1 VLRALVLALALAN
14 VVFWAWTQ
22 GWLDPFT
29 SIPAHGDREPE
40 RLARQVRPEAIVILP
55 PGGSASAPVA
65 VAPVC
70 LEAGPFD
77 AAGRAAA
84 EAALAAAQPP
94 FPAGTWS
101 DVTTTTAGSWLVYM
115 GRFANRE
122 ALDRKLEELKRYRTL
137 DFQEV
142 SQPPELA
149 PGLSLGQYGERE
161 AADAAL
167 ERLVARGIRT
177 ARVVES
183 EPPVT
188 SHRLRVEAAGAE
200 LAARLTGLRADALG
214 AGFGPCGA
222 AAR

>member
-1 VLRALVLALALAN
+1 VLALALAN

-22 GWLDPFT
+22 GWLDPVT
-29 SIPAHGDREPE
+29 GVPARGDREPE

-55 PGGSASAPVA
+55 PGGGASAPVA
-65 VAPVC
+65 AAPVC

-84 EAALAAAQPP
+84 EAVLVSAQPP
-94 FPAGTWS
+94 VPAGTWS
-101 DVTTTTAGSWLVYM
+101 EVKTTSAGSWLVYM

-122 ALDRKLEELKRYRTL
+122 ALDKKIEELKRYRNL

-142 SQPPELA
+142 SQPPDLA

-161 AADAAL
+161 AANASL
-167 ERLVARGIRT
+167 ERLAARGIRT
-177 ARVVES
+177 ARVVEA

-188 SHRLRVEAAGAE
+188 TYRLRVDAAGAE

-214 AGFGPCGA
+214 AGFGPCSA
-222 AAR
+222 EPR

>member
-1 VLRALVLALALAN
+1 MLALALAN

-22 GWLDPFT
+22 GWLDPFAGV
-29 SIPAHGDREPE
+29 PARGDREPE

-55 PGGSASAPVA
+55 PGGPASAA
-65 VAPVC
+65 LAAAPVC

-84 EAALAAAQPP
+84 EAVLTAAQPP
-94 FPAGTWS
+94 FPAGTWA
-101 DVTTTTAGSWLVYM
+101 DVSTTTAGSWLVYM
-115 GRFANRE
+115 GRFADRE
-122 ALDRKLEELKRYRTL
+122 ALDRKIAELKRYRAL

-149 PGLSLGQYGERE
+149 PGLSLGQYGERA

-188 SHRLRVEAAGAE
+188 THRLRVDAAGAE
-200 LAARLTGLRADALG
+200 LAARLTGLQADALG
-214 AGFGPCGA
+214 AGFGPCSA
-222 AAR
+222 EAR